1 MRYDLL
7 IRRHVL
13 LKSMVEVCHWWACI
27 MYLSRFHFSMTPE
40 VGDVD
45 RWLSFKDAGHEARYR
60 VRQRQPRG

>member
-1 MRYDLL
+1 
-7 IRRHVL
+7 
-13 LKSMVEVCHWWACI
+13 

-60 VRQRQPRG
+60 VRQHQPRG